1 MKCSDCENCYQM
13 WPVPRMPMMRAH
25 GKGRDW
31 LPAGYGQGT
40 LEADVSVGT
49 HVVSEVYGRLTV
61 LVREFPATGRH
72 RR

>member
-1 MKCSDCENCYQM
+1 
-13 WPVPRMPMMRAH
+13 MMRAH